1 MNSHSFKKCRI
12 LKETKHERGN
22 ENNCQTHE
30 DFKYRNYK
38 GALKKNLL
46 SMFKDINKEDKI
58 YMKSTDSN
66 QL

>member
-30 DFKYRNYK
+30 DFKYRNCQ
-38 GALKKNLL
+38 GALKK
-46 SMFKDINKEDKI
+46 KK
-58 YMKSTDSN
+58 KSAFYVQRCKSGR
-66 QL
+66 

>member
-22 ENNCQTHE
+22 ENICQTHE

-38 GALKKNLL
+38 GALKK
-46 SMFKDINKEDKI
+46 
-58 YMKSTDSN
+58 KSAFYV
-66 QL
+66 QRYK

>member
-30 DFKYRNYK
+30 DFKYRNCQ
-38 GALKKNLL
+38 GALKK
-46 SMFKDINKEDKI
+46 K
-58 YMKSTDSN
+58 KSAFYVQRCKSGR
-66 QL
+66 

>member
-30 DFKYRNYK
+30 DFKYRNCQ
-38 GALKKNLL
+38 GALKKKKNLL
-46 SMFKDINKEDKI
+46 SMFKDVNQEDKI
-58 YMKSTDSN
+58 
-66 QL
+66 